1 MSRGPAPLRVV
12 VLVATVVLAACI
24 RHSTAPPAAT
34 PAPANAGVDE
44 TAPATPAVV
53 TLAPAERHQ
62 TLEGF
67 GAAVAWYQDKLVPNP
82 PAGIYE
88 TIFPDLGLD
97 ILRLRNRFHRM
108 VKQEDNNI
116 AQDVEIVRRATAALG
131 HPPKILMSSWSPPA
145 GLKANHSEDC
155 HDDKNCTLV
164 RENGQFVYDKFG
176 AYWHDALVYYASQ
189 GIVPDWISIEN
200 EPSFIPPSWEG
211 CKFDPSE
218 TEHFPGYDKAL
229 TAVHA
234 AVATLP
240 KRPKILGPEVLGI
253 HHGLVADYLKLM
265 NLDLV
270 DGIAHHLYEMG
281 PDKIWDWKDPG
292 PDSYVGPMQELA
304 AVAKKP
310 LWQTEFSTIDDG
322 GALGGFEIASLIHH
336 SFVTEGVVAWL
347 YWDLVWVPSSGL
359 VSIDG
364 KTPRIRD
371 QYYALKHYA
380 RFTDPGDV
388 RVGAQ
393 SDVAAVRASAFASP
407 AGDRVAVIVI
417 NAGAAPA
424 DVRVDLGG
432 FPAASS
438 AVYRTVFR
446 PGRSETW
453 KELGGLPASR
463 VVPLPGRSMA
473 TVVLKSS

>member
-1 MSRGPAPLRVV
+1 MTAPRAHVLAVV
-12 VLVATVVLAACI
+12 ALSLVAAACI
-24 RHSTAPPAAT
+24 RHGTAPPPPATAAE
-34 PAPANAGVDE
+34 ASAGVVDGV
-44 TAPATPAVV
+44 PAYPAVV
-53 TLAPAERHQ
+53 TLVPGERHQ

-82 PAGIYE
+82 PPGIYE
-88 TIFPDLGLD
+88 TIFPELGLD
-97 ILRLRNRFHRM
+97 ILRLRNRYQRK

-116 AQDVEIVRRATAALG
+116 AQDAEIIRRATAALG
-131 HPPKILMSSWSPPA
+131 HPPKILLSSWSPPA
-145 GLKANHSEDC
+145 GLKANHAEDC
-155 HDDKNCTLV
+155 HGENACTLV
-164 RENGQFVYDKFG
+164 KENGQFVYDKFG
-176 AYWHDALVYYASQ
+176 AYWRDALVFYASQ

-211 CKFDPSE
+211 CKFDPTE
-218 TEHFPGYDKAL
+218 TERFPGYDRAL
-229 TAVHA
+229 AAVHA
-234 AVATLP
+234 ALATLP

-253 HHGLVADYLKLM
+253 HHDLVADYLKPM
-265 NLDLV
+265 NLDFV

-292 PDSYVGPMQELA
+292 PDSYVAPMQSLA
-304 AVAKKP
+304 ALAKKP

-322 GALGGFEIASLIHH
+322 GTLGGFEIASLIHH
-336 SFVTEGVVAWL
+336 SLVTEGVVAWL
-347 YWDLVWVPSSGL
+347 YWDLVWPPPSGL

-364 KTPRIRD
+364 KTPRLRD

-388 RVGAQ
+388 RVGATA
-393 SDVAAVRASAFASP
+393 DVAKVRASAFVSP
-407 AGDRVAVIVI
+407 AGDRLTAIII
-417 NAGAAPA
+417 NAGAEPA

-438 AVYRTVFR
+438 AVYRTVYR

-453 KELGGLPASR
+453 KELGGLPATR
-463 VVPLPGRSMA
+463 LVPLPGRSIA
-473 TVVLKSS
+473 TVVLRS